1 VELKGTHALTAK
13 EIAIVMLIV
22 LVLSYVNRGVDMPKS
37 VDVKVL
43 VALRMSSQKM
53 YV

>member
-1 VELKGTHALTAK
+1 MKMMSHFNLLLELK
-13 EIAIVMLIV
+13 VMLIV

>member
-1 VELKGTHALTAK
+1 MKMMSHLNLSLEFK
-13 EIAIVMLIV
+13 VMLIV

-37 VDVKVL
+37 VDVKVR
-43 VALRMSSQKM
+43 AAPRMSFRKM